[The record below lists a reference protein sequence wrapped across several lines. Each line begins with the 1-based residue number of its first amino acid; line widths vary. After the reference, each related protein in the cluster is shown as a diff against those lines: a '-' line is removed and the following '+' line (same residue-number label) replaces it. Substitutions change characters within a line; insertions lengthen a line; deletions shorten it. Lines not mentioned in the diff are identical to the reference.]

1 MQSRLKRLHFV
12 GIGGIGMAAL
22 AELLHDG
29 GFEITGSDLK
39 AGATTRRLRDLGL
52 RVEIG
57 HDAGLLGEAQ
67 AVVYSSAVPPDNP
80 ELAAARHRGLPLVSR
95 GDLLAEVM
103 RPMRGIAIA
112 GSHGKT
118 TTTAMIA
125 HLLEVAG
132 LEPTA
137 LVGGRVPQPGGF
149 SSPTKL
155 GQGDWLVAEVDESD
169 GSFLS
174 ARPVLAVVTNIDPE
188 HLDHYG
194 RREALLDAF
203 VQFANAVP
211 FHGASLLGI
220 DHPGVAE
227 ILPRIQSRTIGF
239 GFAEQAELRIEAI
252 ETIQRGQRFRA
263 RLPGDQHFDFELPMP
278 GRHNVLNA
286 MAAIGIGLELEIEPA
301 CLAKGLASYPGVAR
315 RFERKGAHA
324 GIEVVDDYAH
334 HPAELRAVLAAARS
348 VHDGALTAVFQ
359 PHRYTRTRD
368 CWDEFLHA
376 FEAADHVVIAD
387 VYAAGES
394 AIDGFDA
401 TALAEAIRAAGHP
414 DARHGGSLADIA
426 RELTP
431 RLRPGELVLTL
442 GAGDVALLGPALLAG
457 LASGREG
464 AT

>member
-1 MQSRLKRLHFV
+1 VQSRLKRLHFV

-22 AELLHDG
+22 AELLHAR

-39 AGATTRRLRDLGL
+39 ASPTTRRLRDLGL

-57 HDAGLLGEAQ
+57 HDADLLGEAQ
-67 AVVYSSAVPPDNP
+67 AVVFSSAIPADNP
-80 ELAAARHRGLPLVSR
+80 ELAAARRRGLPLVGR

-118 TTTAMIA
+118 TTTAMTA

-174 ARPVLAVVTNIDPE
+174 TRPVLAVVTNIDPE
-188 HLDHYG
+188 HLDYYG
-194 RREALLDAF
+194 ERETLLEAF
-203 VQFANAVP
+203 
-211 FHGASLLGI
+211 LLGI

-227 ILPRIQSRTIGF
+227 ILPRIHARTIGF
-239 GFAEQAELRIEAI
+239 GFSEQAELRIEGI
-252 ETIQRGQRFRA
+252 ETSRRGQRFRA
-263 RLPGDQHFDFELPMP
+263 RLPGDRPFDFELPMP

-286 MAAIGIGLELEIEPA
+286 MAAIGIGLELEIDPA

-315 RFERKGAHA
+315 RFERKGARG

-376 FEAADHVVIAD
+376 FEAADRVVLAD
-387 VYAAGES
+387 VYAAGEP
-394 AIDGFDA
+394 AIEGVDA
-401 TALAEAIRAAGHP
+401 AALAAAIRAAGHP
-414 DARHGGSLADIA
+414 DVRHGGSLADIA
-426 RELTP
+426 RELPP
-431 RLRPGELVLTL
+431 RLRAGELVLTL
-442 GAGDVALLGPALLAG
+442 GAGDVVELGPALLAG